1 MSADLLDVVRRCR
14 GGESDAWRSL
24 LPTFQEI
31 GRRELRSFRLSRADL
46 DDVLGDAL
54 TSLYAGGLS
63 QFRGVTI
70 AELVALLRTVTRNR
84 ALDFVKE
91 RNRWAPSDALDQAD
105 EVAAERIG
113 GPSPVDAAL
122 GVADDECLAFLR
134 QEVGK
139 LKREDRELYL
149 MKARGLKER
158 EIAEQTGRSA
168 GTVASQI
175 ARLLERLRERLRDR
189 GCL

>member
-1 MSADLLDVVRRCR
+1 MA
-14 GGESDAWRSL
+14 
-24 LPTFQEI
+24 F
-31 GRRELRSFRLSRADL
+31 
-46 DDVLGDAL
+46 
-54 TSLYAGGLS
+54 
-63 QFRGVTI
+63 
-70 AELVALLRTVTRNR
+70 LRTVTRNR

-91 RNRWAPSDALDQAD
+91 RNRWAPSDALDQSD
-105 EVAAERIG
+105 ESTMGRVG
-113 GPSPVDAAL
+113 GPGPRDAAF

-134 QEVGK
+134 QEVGR

-189 GCL
+189 GCV